1 MPVRDTACL
10 AGRRFAAS
18 DAFRRH
24 LLTRSGARRGA
35 RERKRECRDQI
46 AARCPGWRT
55 RWTTTISSHLP
66 PLLTMPESSF
76 NSETHPRPRASA

>member
-24 LLTRSGARRGA
+24 LSNDEVAPVVALG
-35 RERKRECRDQI
+35 ERKRECRDQI

-55 RWTTTISSHLP
+55 R
-66 PLLTMPESSF
+66 
-76 NSETHPRPRASA
+76 